1 MFNSHLGEGTSPGFH
16 PRDCAAARLAAK
28 QQSLLDIADWLEKA
42 PKSANDSFRTVT
54 LTLSFSPCTE
64 TAGIGGI
71 AGVRSSCT
79 WVAKIACSRNPV
91 TPPAGKTSAFNPS
104 SRFTLL
110 QDQYYEAAGTARG
123 EDIVN
128 QDRACTDAE
137 KKAHSQVLE
146 SAGKAGLCDQE
157 DAAMQIAISLAPAR
171 PALIGGGRY
180 TIGEF
185 EAVCDWNII
194 IQAVNPARRDARPSG
209 CGSSA
214 ASGIRS

>member
-1 MFNSHLGEGTSPGFH
+1 MFNSHLGQGTSPGFH

-28 QQSLLDIADWLEKA
+28 QQSLLDIANWLEKV
-42 PKSANDSFRTVT
+42 PKPANNSFRTVT
-54 LTLSFSPCTE
+54 LTLSFSRCTE
-64 TAGIGGI
+64 TPGIGGI

-79 WVAKIACSRNPV
+79 WVAKIASTRDPA

-123 EDIVN
+123 EDIVS
-128 QDRACTDAE
+128 QERACTDAE
-137 KKAHSQVLE
+137 KKAHRQVLE

-157 DAAMQIAISLAPAR
+157 DSAMQIAISLAPAC

-180 TIGEF
+180 TVGEF
-185 EAVCDWNII
+185 EAVCDWNLI
-194 IQAVNPARRDARPSG
+194 IQAVNPAHRGVQASK
-209 CGSSA
+209 SAHAA